1 MIPRYFKLEKFGY
14 IVSPLIVVIIWKTVT
29 YLHLLSPVI
38 LPSPESIG
46 QVLLSELISGDLL
59 KHIEISLYRVFLG
72 FGIASV
78 MAISL
83 GLLIGWSEK
92 ARAFVDP
99 LVEIVRPI
107 PPMAWIPL
115 SILWFGIGEFPK
127 IFIIILGVFF
137 PVLTNTV
144 VGVKSIEKGLLK
156 LARSMNMK
164 GFRFFREVILVGASP
179 FIITGLRIG
188 LGFGWMCLVTAEL
201 IAAQAGLGYMIEE
214 SKLLLLTNKVILGM
228 LTIGFLGIL
237 MDRVIVR
244 LERIVLPWW

>member
-1 MIPRYFKLEKFGY
+1 MIQRNLRLERIGY
-14 IVSPLIVVIIWKTVT
+14 IASPLIVIMIWKIVT
-29 YLHLLSPVI
+29 YLRMFDPVI

-46 QVLLSELISGDLL
+46 QAFLSELISGELL
-59 KHIEISLYRVFLG
+59 KHIQISLYRVFLG
-72 FGIASV
+72 FGIGSA
-78 MAISL
+78 MAVSL
-83 GLLIGWSEK
+83 GLLIGWSETAK
-92 ARAFVDP
+92 SFVDP
-99 LVEIVRPI
+99 IVEIVRPI

-115 SILWFGIGEFPK
+115 SILWFGIGELPK

-156 LARSMNMK
+156 LARSMGLR
-164 GFRFFREVILVGASP
+164 GFRLFKEVIVFGASP

-214 SKLLLLTNKVILGM
+214 AKMLLLTNKVILGM

-237 MDRVIVR
+237 IDRLIIR
-244 LERIVLPWW
+244 LEKIVLPWW

>member
-1 MIPRYFKLEKFGY
+1 MIERNLRLERIGY
-14 IVSPLIVVIIWKTVT
+14 IASPLIVIMIWKIVT
-29 YLHLLSPVI
+29 YLRIFNPVI
-38 LPSPESIG
+38 LPSPESVG
-46 QVLLSELISGDLL
+46 QAFLSEMVSGELL
-59 KHIEISLYRVFLG
+59 KHIQISLYRVFLG
-72 FGIASV
+72 FGIGSA
-78 MAISL
+78 MAVSL

-92 ARAFVDP
+92 AKSFVDP
-99 LVEIVRPI
+99 IVEIVRPI

-115 SILWFGIGEFPK
+115 SILWFGIGELPK

-156 LARSMNMK
+156 LARSMGLK
-164 GFRFFREVILVGASP
+164 GFRLFKEVIVFGASP

-214 SKLLLLTNKVILGM
+214 AKMLLLTNKVILGM

-237 MDRVIVR
+237 IDRLIVR
-244 LERIVLPWW
+244 LEKIVLPWW

>member
-1 MIPRYFKLEKFGY
+1 MIQRNLKLERIGY
-14 IVSPLIVVIIWKTVT
+14 IASPLIVIMIWKIVT
-29 YLHLLSPVI
+29 YLRIFDPVI
-38 LPSPESIG
+38 LPSPESVG
-46 QVLLSELISGDLL
+46 QAFLSEMVSGELL
-59 KHIEISLYRVFLG
+59 KHIQISLYRVFLG
-72 FGIASV
+72 FGIGSA
-78 MAISL
+78 MAVSL

-92 ARAFVDP
+92 AKSFVDP
-99 LVEIVRPI
+99 IVEIVRPI

-115 SILWFGIGEFPK
+115 SILWFGIGELPK

-156 LARSMNMK
+156 LARSMGLK
-164 GFRFFREVILVGASP
+164 GFRLFKEVIVFGASP

-214 SKLLLLTNKVILGM
+214 AKMLLLTNKVILGM

-237 MDRVIVR
+237 IDRLIVR
-244 LERIVLPWW
+244 LEKIVLPWW

>member
-1 MIPRYFKLEKFGY
+1 MIQRNLRLERIGY
-14 IVSPLIVVIIWKTVT
+14 IASPLIVIMIWKIVT
-29 YLHLLSPVI
+29 YLRMFDPVI

-46 QVLLSELISGDLL
+46 QAFLSELISGELL
-59 KHIEISLYRVFLG
+59 KHIQISLYRVFLG
-72 FGIASV
+72 FGIGSA
-78 MAISL
+78 MAVSL
-83 GLLIGWSEK
+83 GLLIGWSETAK
-92 ARAFVDP
+92 SFVDP
-99 LVEIVRPI
+99 IVEIVRPI

-115 SILWFGIGEFPK
+115 SILWFGIGELPK

-156 LARSMNMK
+156 LARSMGLK
-164 GFRFFREVILVGASP
+164 GFTLFKEVIVFGASP
-179 FIITGLRIG
+179 YIITGLRIG

-214 SKLLLLTNKVILGM
+214 AKMLLLTNKVILGM

-237 MDRVIVR
+237 IDRLIIR
-244 LERIVLPWW
+244 LEKIVLPWW

>member
-1 MIPRYFKLEKFGY
+1 MTQRNLRLERIGY
-14 IVSPLIVVIIWKTVT
+14 IASPLIVIMIWKIVT
-29 YLHLLSPVI
+29 YLRIFNPVI

-46 QVLLSELISGDLL
+46 QAFLSELISGELL
-59 KHIEISLYRVFLG
+59 KHIQISLFRVFLG
-72 FGIASV
+72 FGIGSA
-78 MAISL
+78 MAVSL

-92 ARAFVDP
+92 AKSFVDP
-99 LVEIVRPI
+99 IVEIVRPI

-115 SILWFGIGEFPK
+115 SILWFGIGELPK

-156 LARSMNMK
+156 LARSMGLK
-164 GFRFFREVILVGASP
+164 GFTLFKEVIVVGASP

-214 SKLLLLTNKVILGM
+214 AKMLLLTNKVILGM

-237 MDRVIVR
+237 IDRLIMR
-244 LERIVLPWW
+244 LEKIVLPWW

>member
-1 MIPRYFKLEKFGY
+1 MIERNLRLERIGY
-14 IVSPLIVVIIWKTVT
+14 IASPLIVIMIWKIVT
-29 YLHLLSPVI
+29 YLRIFDPVI
-38 LPSPESIG
+38 LPSPESVG
-46 QVLLSELISGDLL
+46 QAFLSEMVSGELL
-59 KHIEISLYRVFLG
+59 KHIQISLYRVFLG
-72 FGIASV
+72 FGIGSA
-78 MAISL
+78 MAVSL

-92 ARAFVDP
+92 AKSFVDP
-99 LVEIVRPI
+99 IVEIVRPI

-115 SILWFGIGEFPK
+115 SILWFGIGELPK

-156 LARSMNMK
+156 LARSMGLK
-164 GFRFFREVILVGASP
+164 GFVLFKEVIVFGASP
-179 FIITGLRIG
+179 YIITGLRIG

-214 SKLLLLTNKVILGM
+214 AKMLLLTNKVILGM

-237 MDRVIVR
+237 IDRLIIR
-244 LERIVLPWW
+244 LEKILLPWW

>member
-1 MIPRYFKLEKFGY
+1 MIQRNLRLERIGY
-14 IVSPLIVVIIWKTVT
+14 IASPLIVIAIWKIVT
-29 YLHLLSPVI
+29 YLRLFNPVI

-46 QVLLSELISGDLL
+46 QAFLSELISGELL
-59 KHIEISLYRVFLG
+59 KHIQISLYRVFLG
-72 FGIASV
+72 FGIASA
-78 MAISL
+78 MGISL

-92 ARAFVDP
+92 AKSFVDP
-99 LVEIVRPI
+99 IVEIVRPI

-115 SILWFGIGEFPK
+115 SILWFGIGELPK

-156 LARSMNMK
+156 LARSMGLK
-164 GFRFFREVILVGASP
+164 GFTLFKEVIVVGASP

-214 SKLLLLTNKVILGM
+214 AKMLLLTNKVILGM

-237 MDRVIVR
+237 IDRLIMR
-244 LERIVLPWW
+244 LEKIVLPWW

>member
-1 MIPRYFKLEKFGY
+1 MIERNLRLERIGY
-14 IVSPLIVVIIWKTVT
+14 IASPLIVIMIWKIVT
-29 YLHLLSPVI
+29 YLRIFDPVI
-38 LPSPESIG
+38 LPSPESVG
-46 QVLLSELISGDLL
+46 QAFLSEMVSGELL
-59 KHIEISLYRVFLG
+59 KHIQISLYRVFLG
-72 FGIASV
+72 FGIGSA
-78 MAISL
+78 MAVSL

-92 ARAFVDP
+92 AKSFVDP
-99 LVEIVRPI
+99 IVEIVRPI

-115 SILWFGIGEFPK
+115 SILWFGIGELPK

-156 LARSMNMK
+156 LARSMGLK
-164 GFRFFREVILVGASP
+164 GFRLFKEVIVFGASP

-214 SKLLLLTNKVILGM
+214 AKMLLLTNKVILGM

-237 MDRVIVR
+237 IDRLIVR
-244 LERIVLPWW
+244 LEKIVLPWW

>member
-1 MIPRYFKLEKFGY
+1 MKQGNFKLEKFGY
-14 IVSPLIVVIIWKTVT
+14 IVSPLVVIVIWKIVT
-29 YLHLLSPVI
+29 YLRLLSPVI
-38 LPSPESIG
+38 LPSPESIA
-46 QVLLSELISGDLL
+46 QALINELISGDLL
-59 KHIEISLYRVFLG
+59 ENVGISLYRVFLG
-72 FGIASV
+72 FGIASA

-92 ARAFVDP
+92 AKSFVDP

-156 LARSMNMK
+156 LARTMGLR
-164 GFRFFREVILVGASP
+164 GFALFREVIVVGASP
-179 FIITGLRIG
+179 YIITGLRIG

-214 SKLLLLTNKVILGM
+214 AKLLLLTNKVILGM

-237 MDRVIVR
+237 IDRVIMK
-244 LERIVLPWW
+244 LERFILPWW

>member
-1 MIPRYFKLEKFGY
+1 MTQRNLRLERIGY
-14 IVSPLIVVIIWKTVT
+14 IASPLIVIMIWKIVT
-29 YLHLLSPVI
+29 YLRIFNPVI

-46 QVLLSELISGDLL
+46 QAFLSELISGELL
-59 KHIEISLYRVFLG
+59 KHIQISLFRVFLG
-72 FGIASV
+72 FGIGSA
-78 MAISL
+78 MAVSL

-92 ARAFVDP
+92 AKSFVDP
-99 LVEIVRPI
+99 IVEIVRPI

-115 SILWFGIGEFPK
+115 SILWFGIGELPK

-144 VGVKSIEKGLLK
+144 VGVRSIEKGLLK
-156 LARSMNMK
+156 LARSMGLK
-164 GFRFFREVILVGASP
+164 GFTLFKEVIVVGASP

-214 SKLLLLTNKVILGM
+214 AKMLLLTNKVILGM

-237 MDRVIVR
+237 IDRLIMR
-244 LERIVLPWW
+244 LEKIVLPWW

>member
-1 MIPRYFKLEKFGY
+1 MTQRNLRLERIGY
-14 IVSPLIVVIIWKTVT
+14 IASPLIVIMIWKIVT
-29 YLHLLSPVI
+29 YLRVFDPVI
-38 LPSPESIG
+38 LPSPESVC
-46 QVLLSELISGDLL
+46 QAFLSEMVSGELL
-59 KHIEISLYRVFLG
+59 KHIQISLYRAFLG
-72 FGIASV
+72 FGIGSA
-78 MAISL
+78 MAVSL

-92 ARAFVDP
+92 AKSFVDP
-99 LVEIVRPI
+99 IVEIVRPI

-115 SILWFGIGEFPK
+115 SILWFGIGELPK

-156 LARSMNMK
+156 LARSMGLK
-164 GFRFFREVILVGASP
+164 GFTLFKEVIVVGASP

-214 SKLLLLTNKVILGM
+214 AKMLLLTNKVILGM

-237 MDRVIVR
+237 IDRLIMR
-244 LERIVLPWW
+244 LEKIVLPWW

>member
-1 MIPRYFKLEKFGY
+1 MIERNLRLERIGY
-14 IVSPLIVVIIWKTVT
+14 IVSPLIVIMIWKIVT
-29 YLHLLSPVI
+29 YLRIFDPVI
-38 LPSPESIG
+38 LPSPESVG
-46 QVLLSELISGDLL
+46 QAFLGEMVSGELL
-59 KHIEISLYRVFLG
+59 KHIQISLYRVFLG
-72 FGIASV
+72 FGIGSA
-78 MAISL
+78 MAVSL

-92 ARAFVDP
+92 AKSFVDP
-99 LVEIVRPI
+99 IVEIVRPI

-115 SILWFGIGEFPK
+115 SILWFGIGELPK

-156 LARSMNMK
+156 LARSMGLK
-164 GFRFFREVILVGASP
+164 GFTLFKEVIVVGASP

-214 SKLLLLTNKVILGM
+214 AKMLLLTNKVILGM

-237 MDRVIVR
+237 IDRLIVR
-244 LERIVLPWW
+244 LEKIVLPWW

>member
-1 MIPRYFKLEKFGY
+1 MTQRNLRLERIGY
-14 IVSPLIVVIIWKTVT
+14 IASPLMVIMIWKIVT
-29 YLHLLSPVI
+29 YLRIFNPVI

-46 QVLLSELISGDLL
+46 QAFLSELISGELL
-59 KHIEISLYRVFLG
+59 KHIQISLFRVFLG
-72 FGIASV
+72 FGIGSA
-78 MAISL
+78 MAVSL

-92 ARAFVDP
+92 AKSFVDP
-99 LVEIVRPI
+99 IVEIVRPI

-115 SILWFGIGEFPK
+115 SILWFGIGELPK

-156 LARSMNMK
+156 LARSMGLK
-164 GFRFFREVILVGASP
+164 GFTLFKEVIVVGASP

-214 SKLLLLTNKVILGM
+214 AKMLLLTNKVILGM

-237 MDRVIVR
+237 IDRLIMR
-244 LERIVLPWW
+244 LEKIVLPWW

>member
-1 MIPRYFKLEKFGY
+1 MIERNLRLERIGY
-14 IVSPLIVVIIWKTVT
+14 IASPLIVIMIWKIVT
-29 YLHLLSPVI
+29 YLRIFDPVI
-38 LPSPESIG
+38 LPSPESVG
-46 QVLLSELISGDLL
+46 QAFLSEMVSGELL
-59 KHIEISLYRVFLG
+59 KHIQISLYRVFLG
-72 FGIASV
+72 FGIGSA
-78 MAISL
+78 MAVSL

-92 ARAFVDP
+92 AKSFVDP
-99 LVEIVRPI
+99 IVEIVRPI

-115 SILWFGIGEFPK
+115 SILWFGIGELPK

-144 VGVKSIEKGLLK
+144 VGVRSIEKGLLK
-156 LARSMNMK
+156 LARSMGLK
-164 GFRFFREVILVGASP
+164 GFRLFKEVIVFGASP

-214 SKLLLLTNKVILGM
+214 AKMLLLTNKVILGM

-237 MDRVIVR
+237 IDRLIVR
-244 LERIVLPWW
+244 LEKIVLPWW

>member
-1 MIPRYFKLEKFGY
+1 MIERNLRLERIGY
-14 IVSPLIVVIIWKTVT
+14 IASPLIVIAIWKIVT
-29 YLHLLSPVI
+29 YLRLFNPVI

-46 QVLLSELISGDLL
+46 QAFLSELISGELL
-59 KHIEISLYRVFLG
+59 KHIQISLFRVFLG
-72 FGIASV
+72 FGIGSA
-78 MAISL
+78 MAVSL

-92 ARAFVDP
+92 AKSFVDP

-115 SILWFGIGEFPK
+115 SILWFGIGELPK

-156 LARSMNMK
+156 LARSMGLK
-164 GFRFFREVILVGASP
+164 GFTLFKEVIVVGASP

-214 SKLLLLTNKVILGM
+214 AKMLLLTNKVILGM

-237 MDRVIVR
+237 IDRLIMR
-244 LERIVLPWW
+244 LEKIVLPWW

>member
-1 MIPRYFKLEKFGY
+1 
-14 IVSPLIVVIIWKTVT
+14 
-29 YLHLLSPVI
+29 
-38 LPSPESIG
+38 
-46 QVLLSELISGDLL
+46 
-59 KHIEISLYRVFLG
+59 
-72 FGIASV
+72 
-78 MAISL
+78 L

-92 ARAFVDP
+92 AKSFVDP
-99 LVEIVRPI
+99 IVEIVRPI

-115 SILWFGIGEFPK
+115 SILWFGIGELPK

-156 LARSMNMK
+156 LARSMGLK
-164 GFRFFREVILVGASP
+164 GFRLFKEVIVFGASP

-214 SKLLLLTNKVILGM
+214 AKMLLLTNKVILGM

-237 MDRVIVR
+237 IDRLIVR
-244 LERIVLPWW
+244 LEKIVLPWW

>member
-1 MIPRYFKLEKFGY
+1 MTQRNLRLERIGY
-14 IVSPLIVVIIWKTVT
+14 IASPLIVIMIWKIVT
-29 YLHLLSPVI
+29 YLRIFNPVI

-46 QVLLSELISGDLL
+46 QAFLSELISGELL
-59 KHIEISLYRVFLG
+59 KHIQISLFRVFLG
-72 FGIASV
+72 FGIGSA
-78 MAISL
+78 MAVSL
-83 GLLIGWSEK
+83 GLLIGWSEQAK
-92 ARAFVDP
+92 SFVDP

-115 SILWFGIGEFPK
+115 SILWFGIGELPK

-144 VGVKSIEKGLLK
+144 VGVRSIEKGLLK
-156 LARSMNMK
+156 LARSMGLK
-164 GFRFFREVILVGASP
+164 GFTLFKEVIVVGASP

-214 SKLLLLTNKVILGM
+214 AKMLLLTNKVILGM

-237 MDRVIVR
+237 IDRLIIR
-244 LERIVLPWW
+244 LEKILLPWW

>member
-1 MIPRYFKLEKFGY
+1 MIQRNVRLERIGY
-14 IVSPLIVVIIWKTVT
+14 IVSPLIVITIWKLVT
-29 YLHLLSPVI
+29 YLRLFNPVI

-46 QVLLSELISGDLL
+46 QVFLSELISGELL
-59 KHIEISLYRVFLG
+59 KHIQISLYRVFLG
-72 FGIASV
+72 FGIASA

-92 ARAFVDP
+92 AKSFVDP

-115 SILWFGIGEFPK
+115 SILWFGIGELPK

-144 VGVKSIEKGLLK
+144 VGVKSIDKGLLK
-156 LARSMNMK
+156 LARSMGLK
-164 GFRFFREVILVGASP
+164 GFTLFKEVIIVGASP

-214 SKLLLLTNKVILGM
+214 AKMLLLTNKVILGM
-228 LTIGFLGIL
+228 LTIGFLGIV
-237 MDRVIVR
+237 MDRLIIK

>member
-1 MIPRYFKLEKFGY
+1 MIQRNLKLERIGY
-14 IVSPLIVVIIWKTVT
+14 VVSPLVVIMIWKLVT
-29 YLHLLSPVI
+29 YLRLFNPVI
-38 LPSPESIG
+38 LPPPESIG
-46 QVLLSELISGDLL
+46 QTFLGELISGELL
-59 KHIEISLYRVFLG
+59 KNIEISLYRVFLG
-72 FGIASV
+72 FGIGSA
-78 MAISL
+78 MAVSL

-92 ARAFVDP
+92 AKSFIDP

-115 SILWFGIGEFPK
+115 SILWFGIGELPK

-144 VGVKSIEKGLLK
+144 IGVKSIEKGLLK
-156 LARSMNMK
+156 LARSMDLK
-164 GFRFFREVILVGASP
+164 GFRLFKEVIVVGASP

-214 SKLLLLTNKVILGM
+214 AKMLLLTSRVILGM
-228 LTIGFLGIL
+228 LTIGFLGIAI
-237 MDRVIVR
+237 DRLIIR
-244 LERIVLPWW
+244 LERIILPWW

>member
-1 MIPRYFKLEKFGY
+1 
-14 IVSPLIVVIIWKTVT
+14 
-29 YLHLLSPVI
+29 
-38 LPSPESIG
+38 
-46 QVLLSELISGDLL
+46 LL
-59 KHIEISLYRVFLG
+59 KHIQISLYRVFLG
-72 FGIASV
+72 FGIGSA
-78 MAISL
+78 MAVSL

-92 ARAFVDP
+92 AKSFVDP
-99 LVEIVRPI
+99 IVEIVRPI

-115 SILWFGIGEFPK
+115 SILWFGIGELPK

-156 LARSMNMK
+156 LARSMGLK
-164 GFRFFREVILVGASP
+164 GFRLFKEVIVFGASP

-214 SKLLLLTNKVILGM
+214 AKMLLLTNKVILGM

-237 MDRVIVR
+237 IDRLIVR
-244 LERIVLPWW
+244 LEKIVLPWW

>member
-1 MIPRYFKLEKFGY
+1 MTQRNLRLERIGY
-14 IVSPLIVVIIWKTVT
+14 IASPLIVIMIWKLVT
-29 YLHLLSPVI
+29 YLRIFNPVI

-46 QVLLSELISGDLL
+46 QAFLSELISGELL
-59 KHIEISLYRVFLG
+59 KHIQISLFRVFLG
-72 FGIASV
+72 FGIGSA
-78 MAISL
+78 MAVSL

-92 ARAFVDP
+92 AKSFVDP
-99 LVEIVRPI
+99 IVEIVRPI

-115 SILWFGIGEFPK
+115 SILWFGIGELPK

-156 LARSMNMK
+156 LARSMGLK
-164 GFRFFREVILVGASP
+164 GFTLFKEVIVVGASP

-214 SKLLLLTNKVILGM
+214 AKMLLLTNKVILGM

-237 MDRVIVR
+237 IDRLIMR
-244 LERIVLPWW
+244 LEKIVLPWW

>member
-1 MIPRYFKLEKFGY
+1 MIERNLRLERIGY
-14 IVSPLIVVIIWKTVT
+14 IASPLIVIMIWKIVT
-29 YLHLLSPVI
+29 YLRIFDPVI
-38 LPSPESIG
+38 LPSPESVG
-46 QVLLSELISGDLL
+46 QAFLSEMVSGELL
-59 KHIEISLYRVFLG
+59 KHIQISLYRVFLG
-72 FGIASV
+72 FGIGSA
-78 MAISL
+78 MAVSL

-92 ARAFVDP
+92 AKSFVDP
-99 LVEIVRPI
+99 IVEIVRPI

-115 SILWFGIGEFPK
+115 SILWFGIGELPK

-156 LARSMNMK
+156 LARSMGLK
-164 GFRFFREVILVGASP
+164 GFRLFKEVIVFGASP

-214 SKLLLLTNKVILGM
+214 AKMLLLTNKVILGM

-237 MDRVIVR
+237 IDRLIVS
-244 LERIVLPWW
+244 LEKIVLPWW